1 MTEQELLDKLQATIK
16 TRIDL
21 KVEFCKTYSEALSE
35 LPNLNMENTITYL
48 AGYPLNH
55 NGIKYQ
61 LASPVISTE
70 MFCAMYSL
78 YVND

>member
-1 MTEQELLDKLQATIK
+1 
-16 TRIDL
+16 
-21 KVEFCKTYSEALSE
+21 
-35 LPNLNMENTITYL
+35 MEDTITYL

-55 NGIKYQ
+55 NGTKYQ
-61 LASPVISTE
+61 LASPAIPTE

>member
-1 MTEQELLDKLQATIK
+1 MTEQELLEQLQATIK

-21 KVEFCKTYSEALSE
+21 KVEFCRMFSEALSE
-35 LPNLNMENTITYL
+35 LPNLNMSDTITYL
-48 AGYPLNH
+48 AGYPITH
-55 NGIKYQ
+55 NGTKYQ